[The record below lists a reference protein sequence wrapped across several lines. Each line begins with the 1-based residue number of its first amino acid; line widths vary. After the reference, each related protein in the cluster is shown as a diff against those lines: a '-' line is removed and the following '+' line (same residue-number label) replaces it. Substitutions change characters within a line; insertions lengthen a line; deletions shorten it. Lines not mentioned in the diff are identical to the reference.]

1 MKYYFIFAGGGTLG
15 KSPSLESLFET
26 RVAGQVARLAFTLAE
41 VLITLGIVGVV
52 SALTMPAII
61 TNIQNKGYVEG
72 LKKNYSV
79 LQQVTNTII
88 QEEGAP
94 DTWAYT
100 IHQSDDNSASEYI
113 VANYVKHLQARC
125 YRLSSVG
132 YSIDASFCDGTK
144 FLRTI
149 HYKSLDGTD
158 GSGIY
163 GWPLFVSSYPI
174 MLQDGTL
181 IGIHFGVQKGA
192 TFYGTP
198 SMSFVIDV
206 NGWKKPNKVGR
217 DVFFLYLMND
227 KSGKILPYVS
237 DSEASR
243 LGLRRGDT
251 CGKNKSGHSC
261 AYRVITE
268 GKMNY

>member
-1 MKYYFIFAGGGTLG
+1 M
-15 KSPSLESLFET
+15 
-26 RVAGQVARLAFTLAE
+26 
-41 VLITLGIVGVV
+41 
-52 SALTMPAII
+52 
-61 TNIQNKGYVEG
+61 
-72 LKKNYSV
+72 
-79 LQQVTNTII
+79 TNTII
-88 QEEGAP
+88 QEEGTP

-113 VANYVKHLQARC
+113 VGNYVKHLQTSC
-125 YRLSSVG
+125 YRLSYLP

-144 FLRTI
+144 YERTI
-149 HYKSLDGTD
+149 NYKNLDGSKGTD
-158 GSGIY
+158 LY
-163 GWPLFVSSYPI
+163 GWGLFAYSYPI
-174 MLQDGTL
+174 ILQDGTL
-181 IGIHFGVQKGA
+181 IGIHFGVQRGA

-198 SMSFVIDV
+198 SIYFIIDV

-251 CGKNKSGHSC
+251 CDKIKSGHSC